1 MREKL
6 MNLLIKIDKIESH
19 TEIKE
24 EIGKLILELDYKEN
38 EEINITVAQE
48 IKDTCCM
55 PSICVSKC
63 GDCGFALDLE
73 NASDIAQKKCVIS

>member
-1 MREKL
+1 
-6 MNLLIKIDKIESH
+6 MNLLVRIDKITSH

-24 EIGKLILELDYKEN
+24 EIGKLILELDYVEN
-38 EEINITVAQE
+38 EGIHINIAKE

-63 GDCGFALDLE
+63 GDCGVALDLE